1 MRPTLLPVVCVHPW
15 HPDAVHE
22 GSDDAPGARY
32 TERLWAPVTW
42 WVVVLV
48 LVATLALALGVPLGL
63 VAGVLTMAAGAVVT
77 TWLLVRAAA
86 LVQVQDG
93 VLVAGRA
100 RLPVS
105 VVASVTPLDPA
116 AARAL
121 RGPGADARAYLLLRP
136 WVSTAV
142 RVDLADPDDP
152 TPYWYVA
159 TRRPRELASALGAAT
174 GAADASAPRDGAG

>member
-1 MRPTLLPVVCVHPW
+1 M
-15 HPDAVHE
+15 E
-22 GSDDAPGARY
+22 GARDTERPLY
-32 TERLWAPVTW
+32 TERLRAPVSW

-48 LVATLALALGVPLGL
+48 LLATLAFAIGVPLGP
-63 VAGVLTMAAGAVVT
+63 VAGVLTMLGGTVAVA
-77 TWLLVRAAA
+77 WLLTAAA
-86 LVQVQDG
+86 ARVEVRDG

-100 RLPVS
+100 RLPLS
-105 VVASVTPLDPA
+105 VVASVTVLDEP

-142 RVDLADPDDP
+142 QVDLADPDDP

-159 TRRPRELASALGAAT
+159 TRRPPALAAALAVAGGT
-174 GAADASAPRDGAG
+174 GDASAPRDGAG